1 MDIYSTHYLSGVVN
15 SLITP
20 SLFLLDRFFPNQVQA
35 EAETIHFDVID
46 KTRRLAPFVS
56 PMVAGKVMQE
66 KGYSTLSFKP
76 AYIKIKTPLEPS
88 TMFKRT
94 PGEPI
99 GSSTPTDPAQ
109 PAWNASF
116 NKTLSPLQKQQ
127 YRLNAILMDQF
138 DTITRRLEW
147 MAAQALLSG
156 TVTVSGE
163 QYQTSHL
170 DFGRHPDHTITL
182 PDYRQWSEPDANGR
196 MIPKPGA
203 NPLRDLDEWQAMALQ
218 RVGATLAD
226 VVMTPDVFSVFKECP
241 AIESRLQRVQGD
253 NPTTLQTSSP
263 TAEGGTLMGE
273 VDGYRIWVYASWFID
288 EDGVEQPMLPPGTVI
303 LTSHELAGTR
313 AFGAI
318 LDMEA
323 HTMGIAPGTPI
334 PVPIFAKSWTEDDPS
349 ARWIMSQCAPLVVP
363 TRVNA
368 SVSAQVLPE

>member
-1 MDIYSTHYLSGVVN
+1 MDIYSTHYLSGVIN

-56 PMVAGKVMQE
+56 PMVAGKIMQE
-66 KGYSTLSFKP
+66 KGYSTLSFQP
-76 AYIKIKTPLEPS
+76 AYIKVKTPLEPS
-88 TMFKRT
+88 TRLKRI
-94 PGEPI
+94 PGESI
-99 GSSTPTDPAQ
+99 GLPADPAQ
-109 PAWNASF
+109 AQMS
-116 NKTLSPLQKQQ
+116 KLSPLQKQQ
-127 YRLNAILMDQF
+127 YRLNTILMDQF

-182 PDYRQWSEPDANGR
+182 PHYRQWGEPDTNGR
-196 MIPKPGA
+196 MTPKPGI
-203 NPLRDLDEWQAMALQ
+203 NPLRDLDEWRTMALQ
-218 RVGATLAD
+218 RVGATLSD
-226 VVMTPDVFSVFKECP
+226 VVMTPDVFFVFKENP
-241 AIESRLQRVQGD
+241 VIESRLLRVQGD
-253 NPTTLQTSSP
+253 NPTTLQTGSP

-273 VDGYRIWVYASWFID
+273 IDGYRIWVYASWFID

-303 LTSHELAGTR
+303 LTSSELAGTR
-313 AFGAI
+313 VFGAI

-334 PVPIFAKSWTEDDPS
+334 PIPIFAKSWTEDDPS

-368 SVSAQVLPE
+368 SISARVLQ

>member
-56 PMVAGKVMQE
+56 PMVAGKIMQE
-66 KGYSTLSFKP
+66 KGYSTLSFQP
-76 AYIKIKTPLEPS
+76 AYIKVKTPLEPS
-88 TMFKRT
+88 TRLKRI
-94 PGEPI
+94 PGESI
-99 GSSTPTDPAQ
+99 GLPADPAQ
-109 PAWNASF
+109 AQMS
-116 NKTLSPLQKQQ
+116 KLSPLQKQQ
-127 YRLNAILMDQF
+127 YRLNTILMDQF

-170 DFGRHPDHTITL
+170 DFGRHPDHTKSL
-182 PDYRQWSEPDANGR
+182 PDYRQWGELDSQGR
-196 MIPKPGA
+196 MTPKPGI
-203 NPLRDLDEWQAMALQ
+203 NPLRDLDEWRTMSLQ

-241 AIESRLQRVQGD
+241 AIESRLLRVQGE
-253 NPTTLQTSSP
+253 NPTTLQTGSP

-273 VDGYRIWVYASWFID
+273 VDGYRIWVYTSWFID

-303 LTSHELAGTR
+303 LTSPELAGTR

-318 LDMEA
+318 MDMEA